1 MGQNMANQIKI
12 ERIDV
17 FPTRYP
23 AVAYFKFLRNGRA
36 AVIIKITA
44 DDGTVGWGQSVPVPS
59 WCYETL
65 EAATVAI
72 RDYLAPALIGHDVFD
87 LDTVHR
93 TMNREICPSFSTGM
107 PLAKAGIDMA
117 LHDLIGRLAGLSL
130 AQLWGRPSGGEVT
143 LSWTLNPRTLDEVES
158 LIEEGRQRGYRNFNV
173 KVAPDPKFDL
183 EMCRIVKERVPDGFL
198 WADANGGYEPAIAKQ
213 VAPKLAD
220 VGVAVFEQPVKANH
234 LSAFAELK
242 RQGALPIILDEG
254 VVSPTDLIEFIR
266 LDLLDGVAMK
276 PARCAGLS
284 PARREIEILLDA
296 GLMFLGSGLSDPDIA
311 LTASLALYAAYGLK
325 YPAALNGPQF
335 LGHSVLKIPHEV
347 KDGKLPAPT
356 GPGLGIEVDESKIKP
371 ILMKV

>member
-1 MGQNMANQIKI
+1 M
-12 ERIDV
+12 
-17 FPTRYP
+17 
-23 AVAYFKFLRNGRA
+23 
-36 AVIIKITA
+36 
-44 DDGTVGWGQSVPVPS
+44 
-59 WCYETL
+59 
-65 EAATVAI
+65 
-72 RDYLAPALIGHDVFD
+72 
-87 LDTVHR
+87 
-93 TMNREICPSFSTGM
+93 
-107 PLAKAGIDMA
+107 
-117 LHDLIGRLAGLSL
+117 
-130 AQLWGRPSGGEVT
+130 
-143 LSWTLNPRTLDEVES
+143 
-158 LIEEGRQRGYRNFNV
+158 
-173 KVAPDPKFDL
+173 
-183 EMCRIVKERVPDGFL
+183 
-198 WADANGGYEPAIAKQ
+198 
-213 VAPKLAD
+213 
-220 VGVAVFEQPVKANH
+220 
-234 LSAFAELK
+234 K

>member
-1 MGQNMANQIKI
+1 MGQNMANRIKI

-158 LIEEGRQRGYRNFNV
+158 LIEEGALAIILSNRYTGDDIAIESNHSPGDIFLRFPTADNSVFHFWIYYGDEDYGYDPSVASPGEKHPLIGMGDYTTDGRTLYLDVEVDPALLSLGVDPTGGRERHGIPQDDEERVKIFIIMKAFGWKETDVSINCIVIGQV
-173 KVAPDPKFDL
+173 KV
-183 EMCRIVKERVPDGFL
+183 L
-198 WADANGGYEPAIAKQ
+198 W
-213 VAPKLAD
+213 
-220 VGVAVFEQPVKANH
+220 
-234 LSAFAELK
+234 
-242 RQGALPIILDEG
+242 ILN
-254 VVSPTDLIEFIR
+254 EF
-266 LDLLDGVAMK
+266 
-276 PARCAGLS
+276 
-284 PARREIEILLDA
+284 
-296 GLMFLGSGLSDPDIA
+296 
-311 LTASLALYAAYGLK
+311 
-325 YPAALNGPQF
+325 
-335 LGHSVLKIPHEV
+335 
-347 KDGKLPAPT
+347 
-356 GPGLGIEVDESKIKP
+356 
-371 ILMKV
+371 